1 MHAIERTLPLASASR
16 IMPVAST
23 EAETT
28 VEAGT
33 TAEAATAAEDANL
46 MTTMSG
52 IGKLI
57 SDMVAEEAVA
67 TTEEIVAP
75 VPSKDKEV
83 ADTSSKVK
91 EFKLQYL
98 GGQELSEAEKEE
110 LEEYAKSYG
119 YQPGSM
125 LFGGVDEEILGCIRD
140 RARAKIIGTL
150 SKSVI
155 SQSLSL
161 ILVVT
166 GGNIS
171 SATSFILIPR

>member
-119 YQPGSM
+119 Y
-125 LFGGVDEEILGCIRD
+125 
-140 RARAKIIGTL
+140 
-150 SKSVI
+150 
-155 SQSLSL
+155 
-161 ILVVT
+161 
-166 GGNIS
+166 
-171 SATSFILIPR
+171 